1 MFIDLENMNEE
12 EGTQPELP
20 VLKNNDQRKKW
31 LESYKEWG
39 LWYRDENIDVNY
51 YKFDFPDGTRLI
63 AAEYPQRER
72 YYCEGQMDE
81 VYYHLLEKIKKAYKG
96 TYDEKYR
103 QQANSVTEL
112 VEFLKNLQRK

>member
-1 MFIDLENMNEE
+1 MNEE

-81 VYYHLLEKIKKAYKG
+81 VYYHLLEKKHEQTDWKDLQSIKAYNA
-96 TYDEKYR
+96 YAR
-103 QQANSVTEL
+103 QL
-112 VEFLKNLQRK
+112 RKQLNEED